1 MIACIFYDS
10 DGIRS
15 FEPFSRLLFNLFFTG
30 YFLTGTLACFLPV
43 ISRLLFNRLFTG
55 YFLTGSSSGS
65 SVRFFTA
72 LQLL

>member
-15 FEPFSRLLFNLFFTG
+15 FEPFSRLLFNLFF
-30 YFLTGTLACFLPV
+30 
-43 ISRLLFNRLFTG
+43 SG